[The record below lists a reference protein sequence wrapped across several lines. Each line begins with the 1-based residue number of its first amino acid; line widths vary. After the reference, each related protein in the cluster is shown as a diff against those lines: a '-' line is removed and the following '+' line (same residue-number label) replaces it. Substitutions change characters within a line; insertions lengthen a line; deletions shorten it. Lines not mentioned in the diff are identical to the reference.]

1 MMTRLCTF
9 VAAIALVA
17 IANPAVAQPV
27 EVDRPEAPFR
37 LGSLELFPTFT
48 IRDIGIDSNVYTSQA
63 QREDFTYTVSP
74 ALRTVWPIGAS
85 ARLTTRGVFD
95 FRYFQTLKDQQ
106 STSGT
111 INTQLEVGSGRV
123 RPFGA
128 AGLVRS
134 HERGGY
140 DLDRRV
146 LSLASKAK
154 VGANVSLTPVT
165 SLTAWVVHE
174 TTRFDR
180 SEVFDGALLSDQL
193 DRATRGTAT
202 GLRFDLTPFTS
213 ITSAI
218 EVDKIR
224 FVHAPQ
230 HNANSFRF
238 APVVQFTKEAII
250 EGSASAGF
258 RDFRPLDPRVA
269 SYRGFVAAVTMSFR
283 IRNITRVE
291 TQVTHDVE
299 FSYHDTEPLY
309 LGAGGQVMITQR
321 VGGPFDAVVIAGRH
335 RLRYQTLD
343 ALSFDGRREH
353 VTSAGGGIGIRAT
366 EHLRFTLT
374 VDREQRIST
383 NAQQRDYERR
393 RIFGSISYTP

>member
-1 MMTRLCTF
+1 MMTRLCNL

-17 IANPAVAQPV
+17 IAAPAVGQPV
-27 EVDRPEAPFR
+27 EAERPEAPLR

-48 IRDIGIDSNVYTSQA
+48 VRDIGIDSNVYTSQA

-74 ALRTVWPIGAS
+74 ALRTVLRIGE
-85 ARLTTRGVFD
+85 ARLTTRGGFA
-95 FRYFQTLKDQQ
+95 FRHFQTLKDQQ
-106 STSGT
+106 STSGSIT
-111 INTQLEVGSGRV
+111 TQLEVGSGRV

-128 AGLVRS
+128 AGLVRN

-140 DLDRRV
+140 DLDRRAF
-146 LSLASKAK
+146 SLESKAK
-154 VGANVSLTPVT
+154 LGANISLTPVT

-180 SEVFDGALLSDQL
+180 SEAFDGALLSDQL

-224 FVHAPQ
+224 FAHAPQ
-230 HNANSFRF
+230 HDANSFRF
-238 APVVQFTKEAII
+238 APVVQFTKDAII

-258 RDFRPLDPRVA
+258 RDFRPLDPHVA
-269 SYRGFVAAVTMSFR
+269 SYRGFVAAVTMTFM
-283 IRNITRVE
+283 IKNVTRVE
-291 TQVTHDVE
+291 AQATHDVQ
-299 FSYHDTEPLY
+299 FSYHDAEPLY
-309 LGAGGQVMITQR
+309 LGAGGQVVITQR
-321 VGGPFDAVVIAGRH
+321 VVGPFDAVVIAGRQ

-353 VTSAGGGIGIRAT
+353 VTSAGGGLGIRAT

-383 NAQQRDYERR
+383 NALQRDYERR
-393 RIFGSISYTP
+393 RIFGSISFTP

>member
-1 MMTRLCTF
+1 
-9 VAAIALVA
+9 VAATAFIAFA
-17 IANPAVAQPV
+17 HPAAAQPV
-27 EVDRPEAPFR
+27 EAERPEAPLR

-48 IRDIGIDSNVYTSQA
+48 VRDIGIDSNVYTSQA

-74 ALRTVWPIGAS
+74 ALRTVVRIGE

-106 STSGT
+106 STSG
-111 INTQLEVGSGRV
+111 S
-123 RPFGA
+123 FGA

-140 DLDRRV
+140 DLDRRAF
-146 LSLASKAK
+146 SLATKAK
-154 VGANVSLTPVT
+154 VGANVALTPVT
-165 SLTAWVVHE
+165 SLTAWVVQE

-213 ITSAI
+213 VTSAI

-224 FVHAPQ
+224 FAHAPQ
-230 HNANSFRF
+230 HDANSFRF

-258 RDFRPLDPRVA
+258 RDFRPLDPHVA
-269 SYRGFVAAVTMSFR
+269 SYRGFVAAVTLTF
-283 IRNITRVE
+283 IVKNITRVDS
-291 TQVTHDVE
+291 QITHDVQ
-299 FSYHDTEPLY
+299 FSYHDAEPLY
-309 LGAGGQVMITQR
+309 LGAGGQVVITQR
-321 VGGPFDAVVIAGRH
+321 VVGPFDAVVIAGRQ
-335 RLRYQTLD
+335 RLRYQTPD

-353 VTSAGGGIGIRAT
+353 VTSTGGGIGIRAT
-366 EHLRFTLT
+366 EHMRFTLT

-383 NAQQRDYERR
+383 NALQRDYERR